1 MCNAVMAVFTYCL
14 ANNEKQ
20 ITIMQK
26 KVAQKKVAQ
35 NKMAAL
41 LEKTMTAASLT
52 GNTLADV
59 FSKETHRFTITG
71 LSRSGK
77 SMLFTSL
84 VTMLKSRSEEGYAC
98 LPLLRYLPPSQVLD
112 IRVEPIDGYT
122 PFPQEEN
129 IAALEQGKWP
139 AATEQAFGFK
149 LIVRLKQTASI
160 KKHLLPHT
168 DVVFEF
174 IDYPG
179 EWITDIPM
187 LSKTYAQWSDSS
199 WAQLSGGP
207 QQHFA
212 KNWKQVVNA
221 FDFEQ
226 PPTTERIQQLV
237 MAYREY
243 LIEAK
248 RHGISLLQP
257 GSFLLDASDFDW
269 QHFGFTPLPSSITS
283 DVSHPWYKAFE
294 EHFGTF
300 QKKWLTPLKQ
310 SIFKETD
317 KQIILVDLFEGLN
330 HSRQHLYQLKETL
343 SHLADTFVYGQ
354 SSWFSRNVLKK
365 QQIGKVAFV
374 ATKADLI
381 PINQRENLLSL
392 LTQITEG
399 ARARFTDKPIEFEHF
414 LVSAMQVTDEG
425 STPQA
430 IRYKNRDGAYVESVF
445 EPVPSTLKEMEEGA
459 HFPVPNARV
468 PSDFKA
474 RILAGKGVDRLLQFL
489 LGKGEQ
495 Q

>member
-1 MCNAVMAVFTYCL
+1 MPRNIDKAELGHLSCTNSLRKGRNRNT
-14 ANNEKQ
+14 
-20 ITIMQK
+20 MQK
-26 KVAQKKVAQ
+26 
-35 NKMAAL
+35 NIAAL
-41 LEKTMTAASLT
+41 LDKTLAAASLT
-52 GNTLADV
+52 SDKLADV

-112 IRVEPIDGYT
+112 IRVEPIEGYKV
-122 PFPQEEN
+122 FPQLDN
-129 IAALEQGKWP
+129 LAALEQGQWP
-139 AATEQAFGFK
+139 AATEEAYGFK
-149 LIVRLKQTASI
+149 LIVRLKQTASLTRHI
-160 KKHLLPHT
+160 IPHT

-187 LSKTYAQWSDSS
+187 LSKTYAQWSDSA
-199 WAQLSGGP
+199 WAQLSSGP
-207 QQHFA
+207 QQYFA
-212 KNWKQVVNA
+212 EGWKQVVNG

-226 PPTTERIQQLV
+226 APSASRIQQLV
-237 MAYREY
+237 QAYRQY
-243 LIEAK
+243 LIDAK
-248 RHGISLLQP
+248 KQGISLLQP
-257 GSFLLDASDFDW
+257 GSFLLESSDFDW
-269 QHFGFTPLPSSITS
+269 QAFGFTPLPSSITS
-283 DVSHPWYKAFE
+283 DVSHPWYKAFDK
-294 EHFGTF
+294 HFVTF
-300 QKKWLTPLKQ
+300 QQQWLAPLKQ

-354 SSWFSRNVLKK
+354 SGWFSRTVLKK
-365 QQIGKVAFV
+365 EQIGKVAFV

-381 PINQRENLLSL
+381 PLNQRDNLLSL

-399 ARARFTDKPIEFEHF
+399 ARARFDDKPIQFEHF

-425 STPQA
+425 SNDSA
-430 IRYKNRDGAYVESVF
+430 IRYTDSQGRYVESTF
-445 EPVPSTLKEMEEGA
+445 ESVPRTLKEMEEGA
-459 HFPVPNARV
+459 HFPVPQAQV
-468 PSDFKA
+468 PRDYKA

-489 LGKGEQ
+489 LGKGE
-495 Q
+495 

>member
-1 MCNAVMAVFTYCL
+1 
-14 ANNEKQ
+14 
-20 ITIMQK
+20 MQK
-26 KVAQKKVAQ
+26 
-35 NKMAAL
+35 NIAAL
-41 LEKTMTAASLT
+41 FDKTMAAASLT
-52 GNTLADV
+52 SNTLADV

-112 IRVEPIDGYT
+112 IRIEPIEGYK
-122 PFPQEEN
+122 PFPQAEN
-129 IAALEQGKWP
+129 LAALEQGQWP
-139 AATEQAFGFK
+139 AATEEAFGFK

-160 KKHLLPHT
+160 KRHVLPHT
-168 DVVFEF
+168 DIVFEF

-187 LSKTYAQWSDSS
+187 LSKTYAQWSDSA

-212 KNWKQVVNA
+212 HDWKQVVNS

-226 PPTTERIQQLV
+226 PPTPERIQHLV
-237 MAYREY
+237 HAYRQY

-248 RHGISLLQP
+248 RQGISLLQP
-257 GSFLLDASDFDW
+257 GSFLLDSSDFDW
-269 QHFGFTPLPSSITS
+269 QSFGFTPLPSSITS

-294 EHFGTF
+294 QHFGAF
-300 QKKWLTPLKQ
+300 QDKWLAPLKQ

-354 SSWFSRNVLKK
+354 SGWFSRNVLKK
-365 QQIGKVAFV
+365 EQIGKVAFV

-381 PINQRENLLSL
+381 PVSQRENLLSL

-414 LVSAMQVTDEG
+414 LVSAIEVTDKG

-430 IRYKNRDGAYVESVF
+430 IRYKNADGAYVESTF
-445 EPVPSTLKEMEEGA
+445 EPVPGALKEMEEGA
-459 HFPVPNARV
+459 HFPVPNAKV
-468 PSDFKA
+468 PADFKA
-474 RILAGKGVDRLLQFL
+474 RILAGKGLDRLLQFL

-495 Q
+495 